1 MRKIK
6 IIIILV
12 FLSFLF
18 SYTINAE
25 GTKSPDILTSAPFN
39 SELEKIRTG
48 EQLARFIYEK
58 EMQDDNLSE
67 LLNGI
72 RNSGRLRIPDYE
84 VEIPIREIYGTI
96 ITEKFIDEVNEDFWQ
111 YKDYQAVREICA
123 FVDSDDLVYRYHI
136 TVFKVRQYK
145 LMEKVLLKEIKDK

>member
-1 MRKIK
+1 MGKIK
-6 IIIILV
+6 IRVILV

-18 SYTINAE
+18 SYTINATE
-25 GTKSPDILTSAPFN
+25 TKYPDILTSASFN

-48 EQLARFIYEK
+48 DQLARFIYKK
-58 EMQDDNLSE
+58 ELQDDNLSE

-72 RNSGRLRIPDYE
+72 HNSGRLRIPDYE

-96 ITEKFIDEVNEDFWQ
+96 ITEKFIAGADEDFWQ
-111 YKDYQAVREICA
+111 DKHYAVREICA
-123 FVDSDDLVYRYHI
+123 FVDSDDNVCRYHI

-145 LMEKVLLKEIKDK
+145 LMEQVLLKEIKDK

>member
-1 MRKIK
+1 MRKTK
-6 IIIILV
+6 ISIISV
-12 FLSFLF
+12 FLSFLL

-25 GTKSPDILTSAPFN
+25 GTKHPDLVTSASFN

-84 VEIPIREIYGTI
+84 VEIPIREIFGTI
-96 ITEKFIDEVNEDFWQ
+96 ITEKFIAGADKDFWQ
-111 YKDYQAVREICA
+111 CKDYNVREICA
-123 FVDSDDLVYRYHI
+123 FVDSDGLVWRYHI
-136 TVFKVRQYK
+136 TVFEELQYK
-145 LMEKVLLKEIKDK
+145 FMEQVLLKEIKDK

>member
-1 MRKIK
+1 MGKTK
-6 IIIILV
+6 IIIISV
-12 FLSFLF
+12 FFSFLF

-25 GTKSPDILTSAPFN
+25 GTKSPDILTSASFN
-39 SELEKIRTG
+39 SELEEIRTG

-72 RNSGRLRIPDYE
+72 HNSGRLRIPDYE

-96 ITEKFIDEVNEDFWQ
+96 ITEKFIAGADEDFWQ
-111 YKDYQAVREICA
+111 YEHYAVREICA
-123 FVDSDDLVYRYHI
+123 FVDSDDLVCRYHI

-145 LMEKVLLKEIKDK
+145 LMEQVLLKEIKDK

>member
-1 MRKIK
+1 MGKIK
-6 IIIILV
+6 ISIILV

-25 GTKSPDILTSAPFN
+25 GTTYPDILTSAPFN
-39 SELEKIRTG
+39 SELENIRTG
-48 EQLARFIYEK
+48 EQLARFIYKK

-72 RNSGRLRIPDYE
+72 RNSGRLRIPDCA
-84 VEIPIREIYGTI
+84 VIPIREIYGTI
-96 ITEKFIDEVNEDFWQ
+96 ITEKFVDEVDEDFWQ
-111 YKDYQAVREICA
+111 YKDYQAVRDILS

>member
-1 MRKIK
+1 MGKTK
-6 IIIILV
+6 IIIISV
-12 FLSFLF
+12 FFSFLF

-25 GTKSPDILTSAPFN
+25 GTKSPDILTSASFN
-39 SELEKIRTG
+39 SELEEIRTG

-72 RNSGRLRIPDYE
+72 HNSGRLRIPDYE

-96 ITEKFIDEVNEDFWQ
+96 ITEKFIAGADEDFWQ
-111 YKDYQAVREICA
+111 YEHYAVREICA
-123 FVDSDDLVYRYHI
+123 FVDSDDLVCRYHI

>member
-1 MRKIK
+1 MGKIK
-6 IIIILV
+6 ISIILV

-25 GTKSPDILTSAPFN
+25 GTTYPDLATSTSFN
-39 SELEKIRTG
+39 SELKKIRTG
-48 EQLARFIYEK
+48 EQLARFIYKK

-72 RNSGRLRIPDYE
+72 RNSGRLRIPDCA
-84 VEIPIREIYGTI
+84 VIPIREIYGTI
-96 ITEKFIDEVNEDFWQ
+96 ITEKFVDEVDEDFWQ
-111 YKDYQAVREICA
+111 YKDYQAVRDILS

-145 LMEKVLLKEIKDK
+145 LMEQVLLKEIKDK

>member
-1 MRKIK
+1 MGKIK
-6 IIIILV
+6 ISIILV

-25 GTKSPDILTSAPFN
+25 GTKYPDLVTSASFN

-48 EQLARFIYEK
+48 EQLARFIYKK
-58 EMQDDNLSE
+58 EMQNGNLSE

-72 RNSGRLRIPDYE
+72 HNSGRLRIPDYE

-96 ITEKFIDEVNEDFWQ
+96 ITEKFSDEVDEDFWQ
-111 YKDYQAVREICA
+111 YEHYAVREICA
-123 FVDSDDLVYRYHI
+123 FVDSDDLVCRYHI

>member
-1 MRKIK
+1 MGKIK
-6 IIIILV
+6 ISIILV

-25 GTKSPDILTSAPFN
+25 GTTYPDLATSTSFN
-39 SELEKIRTG
+39 SELKKIRTG
-48 EQLARFIYEK
+48 EQLARFIYKK

-72 RNSGRLRIPDYE
+72 RNSGRLRIPDCA
-84 VEIPIREIYGTI
+84 VIPIREIYGTI
-96 ITEKFIDEVNEDFWQ
+96 ITEKFVDEVDEDFWQ
-111 YKDYQAVREICA
+111 YKDYQAVRDILS

>member
-1 MRKIK
+1 MGKIK
-6 IIIILV
+6 ISIILV

-25 GTKSPDILTSAPFN
+25 GTKYPDLVTSASFN

-58 EMQDDNLSE
+58 EVQDDNLSE

-72 RNSGRLRIPDYE
+72 HNSGRLRIPDCA
-84 VEIPIREIYGTI
+84 VIPIREIYGTI
-96 ITEKFIDEVNEDFWQ
+96 ITEKFVDEVDEDFWQ
-111 YKDYQAVREICA
+111 YKDYQAVRDILS